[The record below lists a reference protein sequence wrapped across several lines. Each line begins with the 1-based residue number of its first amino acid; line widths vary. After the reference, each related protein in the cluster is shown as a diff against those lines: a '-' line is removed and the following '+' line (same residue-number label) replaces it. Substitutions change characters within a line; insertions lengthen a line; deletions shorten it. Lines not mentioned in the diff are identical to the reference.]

1 MILKRYTFC
10 NSLEHVRATGPMHAL
25 IKTSQL
31 MKFST
36 HFGYIL
42 LNGSFNIRNISNIS
56 NIQRFVKKDFNR
68 LRL

>member
-1 MILKRYTFC
+1 MKLKRYTFC
-10 NSLEHVRATGPMHAL
+10 NSFEHVRATGPMHAL

-31 MKFST
+31 IKFSP

-42 LNGSFNIRNISNIS
+42 LKQIFDISNVS
-56 NIQRFVKKDFNR
+56 NIQRFIKKDFNI